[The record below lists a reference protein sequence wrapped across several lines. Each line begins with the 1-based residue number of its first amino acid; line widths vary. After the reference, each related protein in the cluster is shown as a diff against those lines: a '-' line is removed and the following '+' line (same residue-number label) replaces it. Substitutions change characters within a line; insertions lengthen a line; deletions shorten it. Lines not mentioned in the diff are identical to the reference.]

1 MKQLCAAPMT
11 ILRKAA
17 MQQST
22 PRILQES
29 EALLPLHFLAGHL
42 KAVIISNLLHSYD
55 LALYR

>member
-1 MKQLCAAPMT
+1 MT